1 MTVLLI
7 ILALVAAIT
16 GGGLALFTI
25 GAVGAIAVVI
35 AVAAITGAA
44 LYLKGVVVKVAL
56 ATTGVVALASV
67 GFGGYNAV
75 QLASALG
82 GFNGPVD
89 PADPTALAAA
99 DAKIDTAQTQ
109 AGFRV
114 ELTEAELTAILQDTL
129 AEAEDNPIR
138 RVDLTVLDGEDGG
151 QGSLQFDIT
160 FKNGSLTGDGRVT
173 ASLEAGAI
181 NIEVQKVSLGRLSL
195 PGVATGAMEEIVD
208 TVLDLNERLA
218 ESRADVQSIQIGNG
232 RVLVTGTQGD
242 GELLTAG
249 ALLDALAANAAEIG
263 ASVTPPAEQIG
274 PGSVNATTAEGTTYL
289 VALGDSLA
297 ANVGVTAANEGYV
310 SRIHKVL
317 SERDG
322 GSIGL
327 RNFGISGETSGTL
340 IRSGQLTEALAF
352 ISANVVAYVTI
363 NIGAN
368 DLLGHLG
375 SDDCSEDIST
385 PACQDRLTPAL
396 EAYRANLDRILGD
409 VRDAAG
415 DDTPILFLQTYNPF
429 SLGLAGLS
437 LEAASDD
444 ATDQL
449 NAIAAEVAAEHNVTV
464 ADGAS
469 PMRGTTSATTHMLD
483 TPPDIHPN
491 GIGYDL
497 LAQALAGVLP

>member
-7 ILALVAAIT
+7 ILAILAAVT
-16 GGGLALFTI
+16 GGALALFTI
-25 GAVGAIAVVI
+25 GTFGAIAVVI
-35 AVAAITGAA
+35 AVVAITGAA
-44 LYLKGVVVKVAL
+44 LYLKGIIIKVAL
-56 ATTGVVALASV
+56 AATAVIALASL

-82 GFNGPVD
+82 GFDGPVD
-89 PADPTALAAA
+89 PADPASLAAA
-99 DAKIDTAQTQ
+99 EAKLDAAETQ
-109 AGFRV
+109 AGFRI

-160 FKNGSLTGDGRVT
+160 FKNGSLTGEGRVT
-173 ASLEAGAI
+173 ATLEAGAI

-195 PGVATGAMEEIVD
+195 PGVATSAMEEIVD

-218 ESRADVQSIQIGNG
+218 ESRADVQSIQIGDG

-249 ALLDALAANAAEIG
+249 ALLDALAQNAAEIG

-297 ANVGVTAANEGYV
+297 ANIGVTAPNEGYV
-310 SRIHKVL
+310 SRVHKVL
-317 SERDG
+317 SQRDG

-352 ISANVVAYVTI
+352 IRANNVAYITI

-385 PACQDRLTPAL
+385 PACQDRLEPAL
-396 EAYRANLDRILGD
+396 EAYRANLERILGD
-409 VRDAAG
+409 VREAAG
-415 DDTPILFLQTYNPF
+415 EDTPILFLQAYNPF
-429 SLGLAGLS
+429 SLGLGGLS
-437 LEAASDD
+437 LEAASND

-449 NAIAAEVAAEHNVTV
+449 NAVAAEVAAEHDVTV
-464 ADGAS
+464 ADGAT
-469 PMRGTTSATTHMLD
+469 PMRGTTGVTAHMLG

-497 LAQALAGVLP
+497 LAQALVGVLP